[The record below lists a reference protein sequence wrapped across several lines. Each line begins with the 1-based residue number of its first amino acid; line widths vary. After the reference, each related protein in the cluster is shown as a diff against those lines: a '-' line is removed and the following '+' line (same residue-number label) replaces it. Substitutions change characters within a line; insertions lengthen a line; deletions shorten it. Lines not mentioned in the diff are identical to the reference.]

1 MRRTWVRLLAA
12 FVLWAGI
19 FLLCLLPVRGG
30 LTLYF
35 EIPPEAEGYSFRF
48 APEGIVGVSDSRLNR
63 GIRLLGRRRGG
74 QLLRQRD
81 PHGAQGAPFRD
92 PQRQRHGQLYGLG
105 LPHGLPVSVSAD
117 GGLHHP
123 RGRAAREKTPLLF
136 IPCHGRTRPCDLSD
150 AQRHLPPRHGAALPA
165 RRERGNSLVAARR
178 RHRFGADLHALD
190 GGGARRLL
198 ADPRRQRSGT
208 RAFGPPTCSASPSPC

>member
-1 MRRTWVRLLAA
+1 MGRDISAVPASGARRTDAVFRDP
-12 FVLWAGI
+12 AGG
-19 FLLCLLPVRGG
+19 GG
-30 LTLYF
+30 LFL
-35 EIPPEAEGYSFRF
+35 PFR
-48 APEGIVGVSDSRLNR
+48 AGGDRRRLRQPALRRRQRACRALRDARPRLDR

-190 GGGARRLL
+190 GGGAR
-198 ADPRRQRSGT
+198 S
-208 RAFGPPTCSASPSPC
+208 SPSATWC